1 LDLSEH
7 FNYFAKE
14 SVVDAATVS
23 RLLLFYAKWAKLHQN
38 TSESNENV
46 SIVQNNARPPVYLHQ
61 VGQIGR
67 VFAYWVFVYRG

>member
-1 LDLSEH
+1 MPPQFTL
-7 FNYFAKE
+7 
-14 SVVDAATVS
+14 S

-38 TSESNENV
+38 TSESKENV
-46 SIVQNNARPPVYLHQ
+46 SIVQTNARPPVYLHQ